1 MALFAN
7 MIAANFKMGNII
19 MFAMVPSSPNQVAP
33 RVGRCLEGQFACA
46 PMYYAMFSTIID
58 VTNGCSGG
66 GCSVCFGNEKRFN
79 VGFNINL
86 P

>member
-33 RVGRCLEGQFACA
+33 EWA
-46 PMYYAMFSTIID
+46 D
-58 VTNGCSGG
+58 V
-66 GCSVCFGNEKRFN
+66 
-79 VGFNINL
+79 
-86 P
+86 